1 MLVLL
6 CQLTLEL
13 ITLLTTQ
20 RYSGNNLVDSKNF
33 SRISIL
39 EDQILLLVKKYLS
52 QENAERLCLAIE
64 LKQLKKDF

>member
-39 EDQILLLVKKYLS
+39 EDQILLVKKYLS